1 MDLLDFQKAYY
12 EGTPLISDAEYDYL
26 VSVNPDNEKQ
36 IGPRGDVPHLYQ
48 MYSLQK
54 YYPGRGDVL
63 PSNIKDYVETPKLDG
78 NAVELVFFQGELV
91 KATTRGDG
99 TYGTDITEKMDLILG
114 TSCSIVRKDLL
125 QITGE
130 VVATQNVPNARNLAA
145 GALNTKDMG
154 EFYNRMQE
162 LGLEFVAYGIKPS
175 LNEFYHQ
182 DLVDLHDDGFLVP
195 IEVTVLDLIKNGNI
209 KTDGTVYRL
218 NNNSEFDKQGY
229 TSKFPRGAFAVKVD
243 AEYVLTKLID
253 VSWETGRSGK
263 VTPTAILE
271 PIKIDGATIQRATL
285 NNVAFIQ
292 ALDLSIGD
300 TVRVIRSGDIIP
312 TIIGKE

>member
-1 MDLLDFQKAYY
+1 MDLSDFQKAYY

-26 VSVNPDNEKQ
+26 VSVNPDAEKH
-36 IGPRGDVPHLYQ
+36 IGPHGDVPHLYQ

-99 TYGTDITEKMDLILG
+99 AYGTDITEKMGMILSHHFSSLTGDLIQ
-114 TSCSIVRKDLL
+114 V
-125 QITGE
+125 TGE

-145 GALNTKDMG
+145 GALNTKDMT
-154 EFYNRMQE
+154 EFNLRIEE
-162 LGLEFVAYGIKPS
+162 LGLKFIAYGIKPS
-175 LNEFYHQ
+175 SNNFYHQ
-182 DLVDLHDDGFLVP
+182 DLIDLHDDGFYVP
-195 IEVTVLDLIKNGNI
+195 IEVSILDLIKSGNI

-218 NNNSEFDKQGY
+218 NKNSDFESLGY

-243 AEYVLTKLID
+243 AEYVTTKLLD

-271 PIKIDGATIQRATL
+271 PVNIDGATIQRATL
-285 NNVAFIQ
+285 NNVAFIE
-292 ALDLSIGD
+292 AMDLSIGD
-300 TVRVIRSGDIIP
+300 IVHVIRSGDIIP
-312 TIIGKE
+312 QIVGKD

>member
-1 MDLLDFQKAYY
+1 MDLSYFQKAYY
-12 EGTPLISDAEYDYL
+12 EGSPVISDTEYDYL
-26 VSVNPDNEKQ
+26 VSVNQDAEKH

-63 PSNIKDYVETPKLDG
+63 PLNIKDYVETPKLDG

-99 TYGTDITEKMDLILG
+99 AYGTDITEKMDLILG
-114 TSCSIVRKDLL
+114 TSCSIERNDLL

-145 GALNTKDMG
+145 GALNTKDMD

-175 LNEFYHQ
+175 LNDFYHQ
-182 DLVDLHDDGFLVP
+182 DLIDLGNEGFFTPLSNTILELVQDSN
-195 IEVTVLDLIKNGNI
+195 V

-218 NNNSEFDKQGY
+218 NKNSDFESLGY

-271 PIKIDGATIQRATL
+271 PINIDGATIQRATL

-292 ALDLSIGD
+292 ALNLSLGD

>member
-1 MDLLDFQKAYY
+1 MDLSDFQKAYY
-12 EGTPLISDAEYDYL
+12 EGSPVISDIEYDYL
-26 VSVNPDNEKQ
+26 VSVNPDAEKH

-99 TYGTDITEKMDLILG
+99 AYGTDITEKMKCISSKYLSLTDNL
-114 TSCSIVRKDLL
+114 V

-145 GALNTKDMG
+145 GALNTKDMT
-154 EFYNRMQE
+154 EFNLRVKE
-162 LGLEFVAYGIKPS
+162 LGLSFVAYGIKPS
-175 LNEFYHQ
+175 LNDFYHQ
-182 DLVDLHDDGFLVP
+182 DLIDLHDDGFYVP
-195 IEVTVLDLIKNGNI
+195 IEVSILDLIKSGNI

-218 NNNSEFDKQGY
+218 NKNSDFESLGY

-271 PIKIDGATIQRATL
+271 PVKIDGATIQRATL

-292 ALDLSIGD
+292 ALNLSLGD

-312 TIIGKE
+312 TIVGKE

>member
-1 MDLLDFQKAYY
+1 MDLSDFQKAYY
-12 EGTPLISDAEYDYL
+12 EGSPLISDTEYDYL
-26 VSVNPDNEKQ
+26 VSVNPDAEKH

-78 NAVELVFFQGELV
+78 NAVELVFFKGELV

-99 TYGTDITEKMDLILG
+99 TYGTDITEKMELIVSEYLSL
-114 TSCSIVRKDLL
+114 TDNLV

-130 VVATQNVPNARNLAA
+130 VVATRDVPNARNLAA
-145 GALNTKDMG
+145 GALNTKDMD
-154 EFYNRMQE
+154 EFWLRVQE
-162 LGLEFVAYGIKPS
+162 LGLVFVAYGIKPS
-175 LNEFYHQ
+175 NNDFYHQ
-182 DLVDLHDDGFLVP
+182 DLIDLHDEFLVP
-195 IEVTVLDLIKNGNI
+195 NSTKVLELIKEGNI

-218 NNNSEFDKQGY
+218 NKNSDFESLGY

-271 PIKIDGATIQRATL
+271 PVKIDGATIQRATL

-292 ALDLSIGD
+292 ALNLSLGD

-312 TIIGKE
+312 TIVGKE

>member
-1 MDLLDFQKAYY
+1 MDLSDFQKAYY
-12 EGTPLISDAEYDYL
+12 EGSPLISDAEYDYL
-26 VSVNPDNEKQ
+26 VSVNPDAEVH
-36 IGPRGDVPHLYQ
+36 IGPRGDVPHLYK

-54 YYPGRGDVL
+54 FYPGRGDEL
-63 PSNIKDYVETPKLDG
+63 PTNIKDYVETPKLDG
-78 NAVELVFFQGELV
+78 NAVELVYFAGELV

-99 TYGTDITEKMDLILG
+99 DYGTDITAKLDLMGLKH
-114 TSCSIVRKDLL
+114 TSITDQLV

-130 VVATQNVPNARNLAA
+130 VVATRDVPNARNLAA
-145 GALNTKDMG
+145 GALNTKDMD
-154 EFYNRMQE
+154 EFWQRVQE
-162 LGLEFVAYGIKPS
+162 LGLIFVAYGMQPTR
-175 LNEFYHQ
+175 NDFYHQ
-182 DLVDLHDDGFLVP
+182 DLIDLHDDSFHVP
-195 IEVTVLDLIKNGNI
+195 SSLKILKLIEEGNI

-218 NNNSEFDKQGY
+218 NKHSDFKKLGHTN
-229 TSKFPRGAFAVKVD
+229 KFPRGAFAVKVD
-243 AEYVLTKLID
+243 AEYVLTKLLG

-271 PIKIDGATIQRATL
+271 PINIDGATIQRATL

>member
-1 MDLLDFQKAYY
+1 MDLSDFQKAYY
-12 EGTPLISDAEYDYL
+12 DGSPVISDTEYDYL
-26 VSVNPDNEKQ
+26 VSVNPDAEKH

-99 TYGTDITEKMDLILG
+99 AYGTDITEKMKCISSKYLSLTDNL
-114 TSCSIVRKDLL
+114 V

-145 GALNTKDMG
+145 GALNTKDMT
-154 EFYNRMQE
+154 EFNLRVKE
-162 LGLEFVAYGIKPS
+162 LGLVFVAYGIKPS
-175 LNEFYHQ
+175 NNDYYHQ
-182 DLVDLHDDGFLVP
+182 DLIDLHNEFLVP
-195 IEVTVLDLIKNGNI
+195 NSTKVLELIKEGNI
-209 KTDGTVYRL
+209 KTDGTVYHL
-218 NNNSEFDKQGY
+218 NKNSDFESLGY

-271 PIKIDGATIQRATL
+271 PVKIDGATIQRATL

-292 ALDLSIGD
+292 ALNLSLGD

-312 TIIGKE
+312 TIVGKE